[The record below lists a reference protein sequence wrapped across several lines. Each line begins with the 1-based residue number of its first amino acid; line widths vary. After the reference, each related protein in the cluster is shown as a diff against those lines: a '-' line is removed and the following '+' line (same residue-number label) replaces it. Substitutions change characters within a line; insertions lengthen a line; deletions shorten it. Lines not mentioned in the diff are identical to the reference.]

1 MARIPYIAFETKQR
15 SETIVEST
23 KRNDT
28 RYSSWKAINIGTGIV
43 TVDGVPLE
51 PGEGIEHKLEPQ
63 QTWTEPI
70 SIEVQAGGKL
80 QLLRQIVTPVVK
92 YVTDKDD

>member
-1 MARIPYIAFETKQR
+1 MNRMPYITYETKQR

-43 TVDGVPLE
+43 IVDGVPLE
-51 PGEGIEHKLEPQ
+51 PGEGIEHKLEPA
-63 QTWTEPI
+63 QTWNEPI

-92 YVTDKDD
+92 YVTVK